1 VFEYRI
7 LGPLELR
14 SAGKV
19 VPLGGERQQTLLAVL
34 LLNAGTVVSFDQLEL
49 NLWDRPPA
57 TARRQVA
64 NAAVAVRRAIG
75 QGSGRLITTSYGYR
89 LDTADDWLD
98 VTAFRTA
105 QRAAE
110 TAVAGH
116 PADAVRLLQQALEVW
131 RGPVLEG
138 LDGDAVG
145 FARHSLAEQRLAAV
159 ERLAGLR
166 VELGEVTSVLGELSD
181 LVAVHPL
188 RESLRA
194 LLMRALH
201 QVGRSADALAVFE
214 QARQLLATELG
225 VDPGPELSAMHSR
238 ILGAKPRPDAPPRG
252 TWFLP
257 GDTPD
262 FTGRSAD
269 LDRLMAATVNG
280 SPIVVVEGMG
290 GVGKTELV
298 VHLAHRLLDRFPDGQ
313 YFVDLR
319 GFVEA
324 EAPMSTDAA
333 LDTLLRQSGVPPEQ
347 LPADAGARRDL
358 WRARVAG
365 RRVLIVLDNAAD
377 AAQVQPLLPVSGGS
391 LVLVTSRC
399 QLVTLAGAVPVP
411 LDVLDVD
418 EARLLF
424 RRIAGSD
431 ERVDADP
438 GQVREIVGLCGRL
451 PLAIRIAASRFRRRS
466 TWTPRYLAEQLRDE
480 HGRGRELS
488 AGSYSVAGVIA
499 LSYRQLAPARQQL
512 FRLLGL
518 VPGPDFDAQAAA
530 ALTGTTVAAAA
541 AGLEELLECNLLV
554 QDTQARYRMHDL
566 VRDCA
571 RDLAVRA
578 HTEDEL
584 RVHRHR
590 LFDYFLHLADVHCG
604 PLSPFGPRFAPDLR
618 YPPEPLPAAAT
629 REDDIQC
636 LQAEFDNLVAV
647 AEYTSAHG
655 WHQHAWQLPCL
666 MLPLFVRVG
675 RRSVQL
681 DLARQA
687 LVAARAL
694 GDRRGE
700 LLALTSIASAL
711 AEQDRDAELRETLGQ
726 VIAINRELG
735 DLAGVATALRE
746 LGTSLLQSG
755 ELDAAE
761 ATITEARALAR
772 TAGDRTG
779 EAALVL
785 NLAVVKC
792 NLGRYHDA
800 ARSLREVLEFYRRSG
815 SVEGETIAL
824 VNLGWVGLLRDD
836 DDAAMAALRQALR
849 LSRQIG
855 YARPE
860 SYALAWLSVTHRR
873 LGRFADAIACAEA
886 ALDVARRNELGE
898 PECEALNALG
908 EAYLAGGALRE
919 ASSAF
924 ENAERLAWQR
934 GLPMERGRAWEGL
947 AHLATGLDRARRL
960 WERALACYPA
970 HALEAQYSRAHLAAP
985 GDRQVVCMRCRSRP
999 HPIGLLASAIDA
1011 LPISGLAALP

>member
-1 VFEYRI
+1 VI
-7 LGPLELR
+7 
-14 SAGKV
+14 
-19 VPLGGERQQTLLAVL
+19 PLGGERQQTLLAVL

-98 VTAFRTA
+98 VAAFRAA
-105 QRAAE
+105 QRGAD
-110 TAVAGH
+110 AVADR
-116 PADAVRLLQQALEVW
+116 PADAVHLLQKALEVW
-131 RGPVLEG
+131 RGPVLDG

-145 FARHSLAEQRLAAV
+145 FARRSLAEQRLDAV

-166 VELGEVTSVLGELSD
+166 VDLGEVTSVIGELSD
-181 LVAVHPL
+181 LVAEHPL

-214 QARQLLATELG
+214 QARQLLAAELG
-225 VDPGPELSAMHSR
+225 VDPGPELSAVHGR
-238 ILGAKPRPDAPPRG
+238 ILGARPRPDSPLRG
-252 TWFLP
+252 TRFLP
-257 GDTPD
+257 GGTPD

-269 LDRLMAATVNG
+269 LDRLLAAAVSG
-280 SPIVVVEGMG
+280 SPDGAAIVVVEGMG

-333 LDTLLRQSGVPPEQ
+333 LDTVLRQSGVPPEQ
-347 LPADAGARRDL
+347 IPADAGARRDL

-377 AAQVQPLLPVSGGS
+377 ASQVQPLLPVSGGS

-399 QLVTLAGAVPVP
+399 QLVALAGAVPVQ
-411 LDVLDVD
+411 LDVLNAD
-418 EARLLF
+418 EAHLLF

-431 ERVDADP
+431 DRVDADP
-438 GQVREIVGLCGRL
+438 RQVREIVGLCGRL

-571 RDLAVRA
+571 RDLAARE
-578 HTEDEL
+578 HTDDEL
-584 RVHRHR
+584 RVRRHR
-590 LFDYFLHLADVHCG
+590 LFDYFLHFADVHCQ
-604 PLSPFGPRFAPDLR
+604 PLSLFGPRFTPDLR

-629 REDDIQC
+629 QEDDIHC
-636 LQAEFDNLVAV
+636 LQAEFDNIMAV

-666 MLPLFVRVG
+666 MPPFFLRVG
-675 RRSVQL
+675 RRAVLL
-681 DLARQA
+681 DLASNA

-700 LLALTSIASAL
+700 LLALTSIAAAL
-711 AEQDRDAELRETLGQ
+711 QEQDREAELREALGQ

-735 DLAGVATALRE
+735 DVAGVAAALRE
-746 LGTSLLQSG
+746 LGVSLFQSG
-755 ELDAAE
+755 DLDVAA
-761 ATITEARALAR
+761 ATVTEARDLAR
-772 TAGDRTG
+772 TVGDRAG
-779 EAALVL
+779 EAGLTL
-785 NLAVVKC
+785 NLAVIEC
-792 NLGRYHDA
+792 NLGRYDDA
-800 ARSLREVLEFYRRSG
+800 MPSLREVLEFYRCSG
-815 SVEGETIAL
+815 SAEGETIAL
-824 VNLGWVGLLRDD
+824 INLGWVGLLRDD
-836 DDAAMAALRQALR
+836 DDEALTALRQALR
-849 LSRQIG
+849 LSRMIG
-855 YARPE
+855 HTRLE
-860 SYALAWLSVTHRR
+860 SHAQAWLSVTHRR
-873 LGRFADAIACAEA
+873 LGRFADAIACAAA
-886 ALDVARRNELGE
+886 ALDVARRNEPGE
-898 PECEALNALG
+898 AECGALNTLG
-908 EAYLAGGALRE
+908 EAYLASGARWE
-919 ASSAF
+919 ASAAF

-947 AHLATGLDRARRL
+947 AHLAADRGALDDAGRL
-960 WERALACYPA
+960 WERALASYPA
-970 HALEAQYSRAHLAAP
+970 HGLEPQYPRAHLAAL

-999 HPIGLLASAIDA
+999 HPISLASAIDA